1 MDSREI
7 VSGFKIKIGRHR
19 TTFTTCENMVLQAT
33 KPIKEGKEPKLK
45 PSIPS
50 DYANY
55 NYYLR
60 NKKRRK
66 SVKEMCFNNFAPS
79 MVSIVS
85 LTFDPKKFP
94 ENSLTDIEFTNV
106 EFKKFIQRVN
116 EHYENFKYIATYS
129 RQSNGNWHYHMMCN
143 ITPDVTNEEMTEEL
157 WKNGFTYIT
166 YIKDQGGFRTAIDY
180 LIANLNQSSEDKRGK
195 HGYLKSKN
203 IEQDI
208 IIKSWKPEDKELF
221 DSVYEKIM
229 ESSVKE
235 MYETSNNLGVQGE
248 QVDND
253 TGEIFPIHLPNI
265 ELTET
270 MKMAGFTSWDSV
282 FTYFSSTA
290 RFEDK
295 FSELIPATPRKKK
308 FKRAKG
314 KN

>member
-1 MDSREI
+1 MDNREI

-33 KPIKEGKEPKLK
+33 KPIKADKEPKLK

-55 NYYLR
+55 NYYNR
-60 NKKRRK
+60 NKQRRK
-66 SVKEMCFNNFAPS
+66 SVREMCFNSFKPP
-79 MVSIVS
+79 IVVMLS
-85 LTFDPKKFP
+85 LTFDPTKFP
-94 ENSLTDIEFTNV
+94 ENSLTEIEYTNR

-116 EHYENFKYIATYS
+116 DHYENFRYIATYS
-129 RQSNGNWHYHMMCN
+129 RQSNGNWHYHVMCN
-143 ITPDVTNEEMTEEL
+143 FTSDITNEEVSNIL
-157 WKNGFTYIT
+157 WKNGLTYIS
-166 YIKDQGGFRTAIDY
+166 YIKDQSTFRTAIDY
-180 LIANLNQSSEDKRGK
+180 LISNLNESIDDKRGK

-208 IIKSWKPEDKELF
+208 VIKSWREEDKELF
-221 DSVYEKIM
+221 ESVYKKIM
-229 ESSVKE
+229 DSSAKE
-235 MYETSNNLGVQGE
+235 LYETSNNIGVQGE
-248 QVDND
+248 QVNFD
-253 TGEIFPIHLPNI
+253 TGEVFPIHLHNI
-265 ELTET
+265 ELTDT

-282 FTYFSSTA
+282 YTYFSSSA

-314 KN
+314 EK